1 MNKKTKTIIWIVL
14 GIALIAS
21 ISIMIVGLWNCFGS
35 TQELSYNEF
44 YGKVAGGE
52 INELYVDA
60 YNWTGKVVID
70 GKVTDTYTTVAPTIY
85 DYISF
90 DTFITDL
97 NPEVARNLSVQFSD
111 PNVGWIRSVWISA
124 VFVMSSL
131 IGMVVFSVLCIID
144 GKNKK

>member
-1 MNKKTKTIIWIVL
+1 MNKKAKTIIWIVL

-21 ISIMIVGLWNCFGS
+21 ISIMIVGLWNCFGG
-35 TQELSYNEF
+35 TQELTFDAF
-44 YGKVAGGE
+44 YGKVAAGE

-70 GKVTDTYTTVAPTIY
+70 GKVTDTYTAVGPTIY
-85 DYISF
+85 DYEGF
-90 DTFITDL
+90 KAFIAKL

-111 PNVGWIRSVWISA
+111 PNAGWIRSVWISA